1 MQKTIPS
8 RSVARVRSGLASEIE
23 RTGDIDSRRTVE
35 RDGKMRGARGELS
48 YGDKNVRR

>member
-1 MQKTIPS
+1 MDAKEHEMKVICKGVVG
-8 RSVARVRSGLASEIE
+8 RDRKGN
-23 RTGDIDSRRTVE
+23 GDIDSRRTVE